1 MCSLRLAWTGE
12 YDGLKRLV
20 SEELKLDGIWEQ
32 PGGYKKIFTTSDEL
46 TSISWLKDKKTLTF
60 EGKDSKQ
67 LKRMLCSVLIG
78 ENIVL
83 DSRQADKSD
92 KRKCSSQCP
101 DYSLDIESLHSGQM
115 VHGEAIQSLGESISN
130 VNEVLSELKD
140 FVYKNSKLNIE
151 TNIVDSICAGI
162 VGEADQHIIT
172 DNLLITR
179 DNINDTFGIADER
192 VPEADQHTITH
203 NLPATT
209 VNNTIVIADE
219 CVSGAHQHN
228 IIYNLP
234 STIDN
239 DTIEIADERVS
250 EAEQHNITNNLPTT
264 ITDNSTI
271 IIADECVSEVDKHNI
286 TNNVPA
292 TTVNNTIIMTDEREW
307 LGHLPLIEAPNPVP
321 SKNLLYESTFNHTF
335 RSRYNPEAPH
345 QQFHKNKYN
354 NRCIRKGQNF
364 KRPVIHRNNP
374 ITPHFRWYQT
384 NHHPPLRS
392 ERLTQSLEW
401 ETYLDFVHQMTTP
414 YMHGRQ
420 KLTQFF

>member
-1 MCSLRLAWTGE
+1 
-12 YDGLKRLV
+12 
-20 SEELKLDGIWEQ
+20 
-32 PGGYKKIFTTSDEL
+32 
-46 TSISWLKDKKTLTF
+46 
-60 EGKDSKQ
+60 
-67 LKRMLCSVLIG
+67 MLCSVLIG

-115 VHGEAIQSLGESISN
+115 VHGEAIRSLGESISN

-307 LGHLPLIEAPNPVP
+307 LGHLPLIEAPNNITNNLPTTITDNSTIIIADECVSEVDKHNITNNVPATTVNNTIIMTDEREWLGHLPLIEAPNPVP
-321 SKNLLYESTFNHTF
+321 SKNLLYESTFNYTF

>member
-1 MCSLRLAWTGE
+1 M
-12 YDGLKRLV
+12 
-20 SEELKLDGIWEQ
+20 
-32 PGGYKKIFTTSDEL
+32 
-46 TSISWLKDKKTLTF
+46 TF

-101 DYSLDIESLHSGQM
+101 DYSLDIGSLHSGQM

-130 VNEVLSELKD
+130 VNEVLSELKV

-414 YMHGRQ
+414 HMHGRQ